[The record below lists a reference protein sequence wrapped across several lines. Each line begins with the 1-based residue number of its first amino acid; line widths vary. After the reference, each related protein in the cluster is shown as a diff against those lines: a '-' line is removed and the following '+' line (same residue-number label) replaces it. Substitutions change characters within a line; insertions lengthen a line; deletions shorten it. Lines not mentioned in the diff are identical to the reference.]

1 MLRFRNLGSGSSG
14 NATIVEA
21 SSGCGSTR
29 LLVDCGLGVR
39 QLEQRL
45 AHCGLASSD
54 IDAIFITH
62 EHADHIGCARS
73 LALRGRIPVWMSPG
87 TYAAIGSP
95 DMEGLLREAGD
106 GTAIALQDL
115 SLLPFTVPHDAREP
129 LQLRCS
135 DGDRTLGILTDLGH
149 ATAHVL
155 KSLRQCHAL
164 LLEFNHDSDLLARSS
179 YHPSLKKRVGGK
191 YGHLSNDAAASLATA
206 LDHAGLATVVA
217 AHLSRQNNL
226 PELVRVALG
235 HALNREPAS
244 IPVADPVTGTDWLTV

>member
-14 NATIVEA
+14 NATLVEA
-21 SSGCGSTR
+21 RSGSGGTR

-45 AHCGLASSD
+45 TRCGLAASD

-62 EHADHIGCARS
+62 EHADHIGCARAV
-73 LALRGRIPVWMSPG
+73 ALRNRIPVWMSPG

-95 DMEGLLREAGD
+95 DMEGLLREASD
-106 GTAIALQDL
+106 GSAIALQDL
-115 SLLPFTVPHDAREP
+115 SLMPFTVPHDAREP

-135 DGDRTLGILTDLGH
+135 DGARTLGILTDLGH

-155 KSLRQCHAL
+155 KSLAQCHAL
-164 LLEFNHDSDLLARSS
+164 LIEFNHDADLLARSS

-191 YGHLSNDAAASLATA
+191 YGHLSNDDAASLAAA
-206 LDHAGLATVVA
+206 LHHAGLETVVA

-226 PELVRVALG
+226 PELARAALG
-235 HALNREPAS
+235 RAVDRDPES
-244 IPVADPVTGTDWLTV
+244 IPVADPLTGTDWLSV